1 MIQRLLASIL
11 CLLPLTA
18 LSQEAIVQRKARQ
31 ETTKQIDKAQ
41 PTVSTSDDLL
51 SRGRTTWQRTLYR
64 ELDLAKPENAPLA
77 YPQRYEAGRP
87 NLTTLLFALIAEG
100 KLTAYEYIEGEEQMT
115 DAYKLSFA
123 DLCSRFGITYQSES
137 DAPANEV
144 RAFYLKERHRFDQS
158 KSAFAT
164 EVLALCPI
172 LYQLEDYG
180 EVRKPLF
187 WVDYRE
193 LMPYLTDEHQLS
205 PSNEA
210 VRGTLRDFFAGGL
223 YRGDIVK
230 TGGAAGRSLS
240 EGLSTKE
247 ELDKKREGLERELEL
262 VRRSISLPDSVVGR
276 SEQSVRKRQ
285 KTPRASKAEQGKG
298 AKAPSSKGNS
308 RTTLRTTRNLS

>member
-1 MIQRLLASIL
+1 MMKIFIASLLLA
-11 CLLPLTA
+11 LPFTA

-41 PTVSTSDDLL
+41 HTISPKDDIL

-64 ELDLAKPENAPLA
+64 ELDLTKPENAPLA

-100 KLTAYEYIEGEEQMT
+100 KITAYEYIEGEEQMT

-144 RAFYLKERHRFDQS
+144 RAFYLKERHSFDQS

-172 LYQLEDYG
+172 LYTLEDYG

-193 LMPYLTDEHQLS
+193 LMPYLRDEHQLS
-205 PSNEA
+205 PNNEA
-210 VRGTLRDFFAGGL
+210 VRGTLRDFFRGGL
-223 YRGDIVK
+223 YRGEIVK
-230 TGGAAGRSLS
+230 TGGVAGRSLS

-247 ELDKKREGLERELEL
+247 ELDKKRESLERELES
-262 VRRSISLPDSVVGR
+262 VKRSISLPDSVVGR
-276 SEQSVRKRQ
+276 SEQSVRKRH
-285 KTPRASKAEQGKG
+285 KTTRSNKSEQGKG
-298 AKAPSSKGNS
+298 AKASQPKGSSRS
-308 RTTLRTTRNLS
+308 TLRTTRGLS